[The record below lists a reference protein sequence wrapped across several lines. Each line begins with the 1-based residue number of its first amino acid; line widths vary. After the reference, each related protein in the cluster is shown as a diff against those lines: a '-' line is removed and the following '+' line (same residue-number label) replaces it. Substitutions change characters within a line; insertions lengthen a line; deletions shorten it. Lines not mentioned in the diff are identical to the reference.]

1 MSILREEL
9 FYRDIL
15 DVPPDIQELVRL
27 WRNSDHVRKNM
38 VSSNLIS
45 EQQHADWLAFLKG
58 HPERQI
64 LRVAFYQETPF
75 GIITLKDM
83 DEYAS
88 RSDWG
93 MYIGEITFLGKGFA
107 RPMLF
112 DLLAWAFDEKGF
124 KRLFTSVLGDNA
136 KAIALYL
143 DFGFHL
149 EGRFE
154 KHILRESGD
163 LVDLYWLAC
172 FREQWSL
179 AQGEASSISG
189 ITKG

>member
-1 MSILREEL
+1 MFL
-9 FYRDIL
+9 
-15 DVPPDIQELVRL
+15 PDIQELVRL

-38 VSSNLIS
+38 LSLDFIS
-45 EQQHADWLAFLKG
+45 KQQHADWLVFLKR

-64 LRVAFYQETPF
+64 LRVAFYQEIPF

-83 DEYAS
+83 DARAS

-93 MYIGEITFLGKGFA
+93 MYIGDKNFLSKGFA

-112 DLLAWAFDEKGF
+112 DLLTWAFEKKNF
-124 KRLFTSVLGDNA
+124 KRLFTSVLGDNT

-154 KHILRESGD
+154 KHIRRESGD
-163 LVDLYWLAC
+163 LVDLYWLAY
-172 FREQWSL
+172 FRDRWSL
-179 AQGEASSISG
+179 AQKQTTYCSRI
-189 ITKG
+189 

>member
-15 DVPPDIQELVRL
+15 DVPPDIQELVLL

-38 VSSNLIS
+38 LSSELIPK
-45 EQQHADWLAFLKG
+45 QRHADWLKFLKS

-75 GIITLKDM
+75 G
-83 DEYAS
+83 
-88 RSDWG
+88 
-93 MYIGEITFLGKGFA
+93 
-107 RPMLF
+107 
-112 DLLAWAFDEKGF
+112 LLAWAFEEKGF
-124 KRLFTSVLGDNA
+124 RRLFTSVLGDNA

-154 KHILRESGD
+154 KHIRRESGD

-172 FREQWSL
+172 FRDNWSL
-179 AQGEASSISG
+179 VQGQASMTRG
-189 ITKG
+189 IMKE